1 MGDII
6 LWLTLSPLLAF
17 AMGWLSDIAIT
28 GDSDE
33 AGRAAVVF
41 TFLCMFFLTLSVTF
55 LSRSAQ
61 EYYEAKE
68 YSAAEY
74 NFNQKI
80 IISEENNVVKVDTVF
95 SLTKKNK

>member
-1 MGDII
+1 MGHII
-6 LWLTLSPLLAF
+6 LWLTLSLLLAF
-17 AMGWLSDIAIT
+17 AMGWLSAIAIT

-80 IISEENNVVKVDTVF
+80 IISEENNVVKVDTVY

>member
-1 MGDII
+1 M
-6 LWLTLSPLLAF
+6 
-17 AMGWLSDIAIT
+17 
-28 GDSDE
+28 
-33 AGRAAVVF
+33 F

-74 NFNQKI
+74 NFNKKI
-80 IISEENNVVKVDTVF
+80 IISEENNVVKVDIVF